1 MRQESLRP
9 HDVCV
14 LLALALQP
22 VVTYRELAQVVGLSL
37 GETHN
42 ASKRLELARLAAPG
56 KAPVSKRGTLEFLSF
71 GVPYVFPA
79 QVGSPMRG
87 IPTAFSAPP
96 IASEIRSSE
105 PIVWPS
111 ARGTA
116 RGPSLVPLS
125 GVVEHIWESNKQ
137 LYHLIAL
144 VDAIRVGRARER
156 SLARESL
163 QNFLDQQIG

>member
-22 VVTYRELAQVVGLSL
+22 EASYRQLAETVGLSL

-42 ASKRLELARLAAPG
+42 AAKRLELARLAAPG
-56 KAPVSKRGTLEFLSF
+56 DAPVNKKGTLEFISY

-79 QVGSPMRG
+79 QVGGPTRG

-96 IASEIRSSE
+96 LQREISGSEAV
-105 PIVWPS
+105 VWPS
-111 ARGTA
+111 ASGST
-116 RGPSLVPLS
+116 RGPSLTPLS
-125 GVVEHIWESNKQ
+125 HTVSHIWETSQ
-137 LYHLIAL
+137 PLYELLAL

-156 SLARESL
+156 KWAREQL
-163 QNFLDQQIG
+163 RDILDRQDR